1 MKFSKGHIPVNSVG
15 GVMALVLS
23 TLSDGVVYGLGEG
36 KYRPSLKPNPMA
48 FMCNY
53 VYIMY
58 ACIFYICMYIYL
70 S

>member
-1 MKFSKGHIPVNSVG
+1 MQACPYYFTGNKSLPLLFIVTY
-15 GVMALVLS
+15 S
-23 TLSDGVVYGLGEG
+23 TQNQARLLGED

-48 FMCNY
+48 CVCMY

-58 ACIFYICMYIYL
+58 ACVFYICMYIYL